1 GNAMTKAEDRGRPML
16 KILGITVLLGGVFL
30 LGYYTGQRPA
40 EVRKAVKELSSEV
53 VDTTKDLSRNVIDTT
68 QGLERTLRY
77 RQGLVDAKE
86 RLLEAKSDLHDK
98 NFGDATKELA
108 EAVAHLEQAGLTGEE
123 GGKAAKAKALA
134 AKVKDIEGEL
144 SKGKTVSKAKMDEL
158 QKELDSLLQ
167 K

>member
-1 GNAMTKAEDRGRPML
+1 ML

-40 EVRKAVKELSSEV
+40 EVKKAVKELSSEM

-68 QGLERTLRY
+68 QGLERALRY
-77 RQGLVDAKE
+77 RQGVVDAKE
-86 RLLEAKSDLHDK
+86 RLLEARSDLSEK
-98 NFGDATKELA
+98 NFGDAAKELA
-108 EAVAHLEQAGLTGEE
+108 EAVTHLEQAGLTGEE
-123 GGKAAKAKALA
+123 GGKAARAKALA
-134 AKVKDIEGEL
+134 AKIKDVEGDL
-144 SKGKTVSKAKMDEL
+144 SKGKTVSREKMGEI

>member
-1 GNAMTKAEDRGRPML
+1 ML

-40 EVRKAVKELSSEV
+40 EVRKAVKELSSEM

-68 QGLERTLRY
+68 QGLERALRY
-77 RQGLVDAKE
+77 RQGVVDAKE
-86 RLLEAKSDLHDK
+86 RLLEARSDLNDK
-98 NFGDATKELA
+98 NFGDAAKELA
-108 EAVAHLEQAGLTGEE
+108 EAVTHLEQAGLTGEE

-134 AKVKDIEGEL
+134 AKIKDVEGDL
-144 SKGKTVSKAKMDEL
+144 SKGKTVSRDKMGEI

>member
-1 GNAMTKAEDRGRPML
+1 ML

-53 VDTTKDLSRNVIDTT
+53 VDTTKDLSRNVIDTS
-68 QGLERTLRY
+68 QGLERALRY
-77 RQGLVDAKE
+77 RQGVVDAKE
-86 RLLEAKSDLHDK
+86 RLLEARTDLNEK
-98 NFGDATKELA
+98 NFGDAAKELA
-108 EAVAHLEQAGLTGEE
+108 EAVTHLEQAGLTGEE

-134 AKVKDIEGEL
+134 AKIKDVEKDL
-144 SKGKTVSKAKMDEL
+144 SKGKSVSREKMNEI
-158 QKELDSLLQ
+158 QKEIDSLLQ